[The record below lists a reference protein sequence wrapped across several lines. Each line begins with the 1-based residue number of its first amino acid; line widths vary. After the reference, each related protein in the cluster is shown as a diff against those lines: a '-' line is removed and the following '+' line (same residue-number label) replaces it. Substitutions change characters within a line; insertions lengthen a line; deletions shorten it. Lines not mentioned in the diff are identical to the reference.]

1 MADLFPDPD
10 WRPSGSYSRTGR
22 RKQRNGFRTLAVA
35 GLAIMLVGTAV
46 LYVMLKRNVSLGEVP
61 TIQPETAAIKE
72 RPADPGGLDVPHQ
85 DATVYDR
92 LDKRAASREKVEQ
105 LLPPPEK
112 PNEEAILAA
121 AKPPQIDNESAAKP
135 PVEAPK
141 PAQVEAIAEPQSIS
155 VVAQPKAV
163 PAQAE
168 PPVSSK
174 PSPFLSPEQMAEKKA
189 IEKSGKK
196 PADHPV
202 DKPVEKT
209 VEKPAD
215 KSVEEAV
222 DKPAASTAPKPA
234 EAIVPAEKVAAP
246 LDVKK
251 VLERAGVVPSDTPV
265 VPKKPVATADFP
277 KEPAA
282 KPAPKPPA
290 AVAPD
295 AVTAAPPTSKGMSRV
310 QLASSPDREAAEQ
323 KMLDMVDQH
332 ASLLRRTKLT
342 IVRAELG
349 SRGTYYRI
357 QTQPMPTA
365 EASTLCRNLQAVRL
379 PCLLVKAAP

>member
-10 WRPSGSYSRTGR
+10 WRPSGSYYRTGR
-22 RKQRNGFRTLAVA
+22 RKQRNGFMTLAVA
-35 GLAIMLVGTAV
+35 GLASLLVGTGV

-92 LDKRAASREKVEQ
+92 LDKRTASHEKVEQ

-112 PNEEAILAA
+112 PNEKAMLAA
-121 AKPPQIDNESAAKP
+121 AKPPQIDSDSLAKP
-135 PVEAPK
+135 PVDASK
-141 PAQVEAIAEPQSIS
+141 PAQVEAMAEPQSIG

-168 PPVSSK
+168 PPVNSK

-202 DKPVEKT
+202 DKPVEKP

-215 KSVEEAV
+215 KPVEETV
-222 DKPAASTAPKPA
+222 DKTAASTEAKPA
-234 EAIVPAEKVAAP
+234 EAIVPVEKAPTP

-265 VPKKPVATADFP
+265 APKKPVATADLP

-282 KPAPKPPA
+282 KPIPKPPA
-290 AVAPD
+290 AIVPD
-295 AVTAAPPTSKGMSRV
+295 AVTAAPTSKGMSRV

-342 IVRAELG
+342 IVRADLG
-349 SRGTYYRI
+349 TRGTYYRI